1 MPKTVGYLRVST
13 NHQDTQNQKFE
24 VLDYCQKNN
33 FKVDEFIEVVSSTRK
48 DQKQRQIDILLN
60 TTEQNDRIIVSEL
73 SRIGRST
80 VEVLQIINTLADRNI
95 EVHCIKQNMII
106 KKDGDI
112 QSKIMVTLFSL
123 FSELERDL
131 ISQRTKQAL
140 LARKQSGKKLGRPKG
155 SFSKS
160 ILDGKE
166 VQIQEFIDKKVSL
179 TSISKIVG
187 VSRGTLYN
195 FIATRKIQSSI

>member
-1 MPKTVGYLRVST
+1 MSKTVGYLRVST

-24 VLDYCQKNN
+24 VLDYCQKNK
-33 FKVDEFIEVVSSTRK
+33 FKIDEFIESVSSTRK
-48 DQKQRQIDILLN
+48 DQKQRQIDVLLN
-60 TTEQNDRIIVSEL
+60 TTEPNDKIIVSEL

-80 VEVLQIINTLADRNI
+80 VEVLQIIKTLADRNI
-95 EVHCIKQNMII
+95 EIHCIKQNLVI

-140 LARKQSGKKLGRPKG
+140 AARKQSGKKLGRPKG
-155 SFSKS
+155 SYSKS
-160 ILDGKE
+160 VLDGKE
-166 VQIQEFIDKKVSL
+166 DQIREFMEKKVSL
-179 TSISKIVG
+179 TSISKILG

-195 FIATRKIQSSI
+195 FIATRQLETT

>member
-123 FSELERDL
+123 FSEFFIRFN
-131 ISQRTKQAL
+131 
-140 LARKQSGKKLGRPKG
+140 RKFFEFFKRIA
-155 SFSKS
+155 FS
-160 ILDGKE
+160 
-166 VQIQEFIDKKVSL
+166 
-179 TSISKIVG
+179 
-187 VSRGTLYN
+187 YY
-195 FIATRKIQSSI
+195 